1 MVLEIRRE
9 MLYNQKY
16 QWVDGL
22 TVGRLTVR
30 PFTRDGCGE
39 RPTSEVY
46 PIVVIVVLVSSKQ
59 ISRVRSP

>member
-1 MVLEIRRE
+1 VVLDIRRE

-22 TVGRLTVR
+22 AVDRLTVR

-46 PIVVIVVLVSSKQ
+46 PIVVIVVLGSSKHG
-59 ISRVRSP
+59 SRVRSP